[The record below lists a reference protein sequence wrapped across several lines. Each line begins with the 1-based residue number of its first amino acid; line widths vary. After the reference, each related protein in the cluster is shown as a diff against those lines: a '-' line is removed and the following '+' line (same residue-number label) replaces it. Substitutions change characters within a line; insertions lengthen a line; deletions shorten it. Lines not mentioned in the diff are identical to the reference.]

1 MEVSLASLL
10 ASPIA
15 STAIAILVVV
25 IAFKLAFYTIKK
37 VIVKVVLGLATYMV
51 CIHVLNIPMDIGVGI
66 WALTVLLGPIP
77 MVLAALYHGL

>member
-37 VIVKVVLGLATYMV
+37 VIVNVVLGLATYMV
-51 CIHVLNIPMDIGVGI
+51 CIHVFNIPMDIGVGI

>member
-37 VIVKVVLGLATYMV
+37 VIVNVVLGLATYMV
-51 CIHVLNIPMDIGVGI
+51 CIHVLNIPMDFGVGI